1 MAGESDGSRAVLVSH
16 QHTRART
23 SSLLGTDGL
32 PPSISFSTNY
42 LEPPKKGKREMDSSQ
57 DDKRI
62 QVTREYFRLADQ
74 GRREV
79 LDLFHDEAEI
89 YFPKFGTGFGRQS
102 LFEMVKG
109 FDGVLEFIQHDYD
122 KLTFIPAGDYVVV
135 EGTSR
140 GRLSGKTWAGGET
153 PGGRFCNVFKFRGDR
168 ISSLHVYLDP
178 DYTGEDIPRFR
189 WGVDRKW

>member
-1 MAGESDGSRAVLVSH
+1 
-16 QHTRART
+16 
-23 SSLLGTDGL
+23 
-32 PPSISFSTNY
+32 
-42 LEPPKKGKREMDSSQ
+42 MDSSQ

-74 GRREV
+74 RRREV
-79 LDLFHDEAEI
+79 LELFHEEAEI
-89 YFPKFGTGFGRQS
+89 YFPKFGFGFGRQS

-122 KLTFIPAGDYVVV
+122 KLICIPAGDYVVV

-153 PGGRFCNVFKFRGDR
+153 PGGRFCNLFKFRGDL
-168 ISSLHVYLDP
+168 ISSLHIYLDP
-178 DYTGEDIPRFR
+178 DYTGEDAPRFR
-189 WGVDRKW
+189 WGSNRKW

>member
-1 MAGESDGSRAVLVSH
+1 
-16 QHTRART
+16 
-23 SSLLGTDGL
+23 
-32 PPSISFSTNY
+32 
-42 LEPPKKGKREMDSSQ
+42 MDSSQ

-79 LDLFHDEAEI
+79 LELFHDEAEI
-89 YFPKFGTGFGRQS
+89 YFPKFGFGFGRQS

-122 KLTFIPAGDYVVV
+122 KLTFIRAGDYVVV